1 MGKAWIRKQ
10 NGIKVYD
17 HKICMYLCV
26 SMLHKCIEKRMMVVA
41 TVLLM
46 AITHVHDAHIKARIR

>member
-1 MGKAWIRKQ
+1 MT
-10 NGIKVYD
+10 IKYVC
-17 HKICMYLCV
+17 ICV